1 VVADTANMSRFLVCF
16 TLAED
21 EDFRDVSIVLNFP
34 PGSGVQME
42 CTAFAITDDAIT
54 EDEDNFTI
62 SLTSDDLR
70 IATTVDE
77 ATVTIED
84 DDGMHV

>member
-1 VVADTANMSRFLVCF
+1 
-16 TLAED
+16 
-21 EDFRDVSIVLNFP
+21 
-34 PGSGVQME
+34 ME
-42 CTAFAITDDAIT
+42 CSAFAITDDAIT
-54 EDEDNFTI
+54 EDEENFTI

-84 DDGMHV
+84 DDSMHV

>member
-1 VVADTANMSRFLVCF
+1 MQILQTCQDFLF
-16 TLAED
+16 ALPLAED

-42 CTAFAITDDAIT
+42 CSAFAITDDAIT
-54 EDEDNFTI
+54 EDEENFTI

-84 DDGMHV
+84 NDGMHV

>member
-1 VVADTANMSRFLVCF
+1 MVADTANMSRFLVCF

-54 EDEDNFTI
+54 EDAENFTI

-70 IATTVDE
+70 IVTTVDE
-77 ATVTIED
+77 AAVTIED